1 MSNTINFCRKS
12 GYVNNIF
19 GRRTHITGINDKNFN
34 VRNFQERAAINA
46 PIQGSASELMRM
58 AMINIYEKIKVKK
71 IKDCKLLLQIHDELI
86 FEVKKANIENIKK
99 LVENGMKS
107 VQKSDLHSFSIPILV
122 DVNIGENWGLL
133 Q

>member
-1 MSNTINFCRKS
+1 MSLVVFFKSRNSLLTAFCKGSAEREKLK
-12 GYVNNIF
+12 NNI
-19 GRRTHITGINDKNFN
+19 
-34 VRNFQERAAINA
+34 E
-46 PIQGSASELMRM
+46 S
-58 AMINIYEKIKVKK
+58 
-71 IKDCKLLLQIHDELI
+71 
-86 FEVKKANIENIKK
+86 IKK

>member
-1 MSNTINFCRKS
+1 MYRIRHIKS
-12 GYVNNIF
+12 
-19 GRRTHITGINDKNFN
+19 
-34 VRNFQERAAINA
+34 
-46 PIQGSASELMRM
+46 
-58 AMINIYEKIKVKK
+58 VKEWAFM
-71 IKDCKLLLQIHDELI
+71 CETCLI
-86 FEVKKANIENIKK
+86 EVKKDNIENIKK

>member
-1 MSNTINFCRKS
+1 VILNNNFLKLYKKFCPGPLTFVLK
-12 GYVNNIF
+12 
-19 GRRTHITGINDKNFN
+19 KNKKT
-34 VRNFQERAAINA
+34 RIDSLATAINA

-58 AMINIYEKIKVKK
+58 AMINIFEKIKVKK

-86 FEVKKANIENIKK
+86 FEVKKDNIENIKK

>member
-1 MSNTINFCRKS
+1 
-12 GYVNNIF
+12 
-19 GRRTHITGINDKNFN
+19 
-34 VRNFQERAAINA
+34 
-46 PIQGSASELMRM
+46 M
-58 AMINIYEKIKVKK
+58 AMINIFKNIMTKK
-71 IKDCKLLLQIHDELI
+71 LKDCKLLLQIHDELI
-86 FEVKKANIENIKK
+86 FEVKKDNTECVKK

>member
-1 MSNTINFCRKS
+1 
-12 GYVNNIF
+12 
-19 GRRTHITGINDKNFN
+19 
-34 VRNFQERAAINA
+34 
-46 PIQGSASELMRM
+46 M
-58 AMINIYEKIKVKK
+58 AMINIFEKIKDKK
-71 IKDCKLLLQIHDELI
+71 NKDYKLLLQIHDELI
-86 FEVKKANIENIKK
+86 FEAKNDNIQNLKK

>member
-1 MSNTINFCRKS
+1 
-12 GYVNNIF
+12 
-19 GRRTHITGINDKNFN
+19 
-34 VRNFQERAAINA
+34 
-46 PIQGSASELMRM
+46 M

-86 FEVKKANIENIKK
+86 FEVKKDNIENTKK